1 MASALFDIAH
11 LLLNVLWWI
20 IVIQFVISLLFL
32 FNALNASS
40 SGVRGFASALERIT
54 EPLYRPIRRLLPD
67 FGGLDFSP
75 LIVLILISIGHLLLS
90 GAEQS
95 LLQGA

>member
-32 FNALNASS
+32 FNALNPNS
-40 SGVRGFASALERIT
+40 SGVRGFANALDRLT
-54 EPLYRPIRRLLPD
+54 EPMYRPIRRLLPD
-67 FGGLDFSP
+67 LNGLDLAP
-75 LIVLILISIGHLLLS
+75 LVVLILISIGHILLR

-95 LLQGA
+95 LLYGA

>member
-20 IVIQFVISLLFL
+20 IIIQFVISLLFL
-32 FNALNASS
+32 FNALNAQS
-40 SGVRGFASALERIT
+40 SGVRGFANALDRIT

-75 LIVLILISIGHLLLS
+75 VVVLLLIGIGHLLLN

-95 LLQGA
+95 LLYGA